1 MILNSTI
8 VCLIVINGV
17 KEGFFLIIAPF
28 LPEQLSEKGV
38 DISLFTPLYM

>member
-8 VCLIVINGV
+8 VGLIVINGV

-28 LPEQLSEKGV
+28 LPEQMIEKGV
-38 DISLFTPLYM
+38 DVTVFTPLYM